1 MKKWLLAIGGLLII
15 VSAIVFFNI
24 KSTVDI
30 DTIYG
35 GISIEDIDVSSKS
48 KEEALNTVKDIK
60 QEEIR
65 QKSMKIKGQEKEYSL
80 ALEDIAFDYEYQ
92 EAVDSAYEIG
102 REGNLFERYQ
112 KIKDLEKNKENIEL
126 KAFYDNKK
134 IEEKS
139 ASIAKEINK
148 EVAYA
153 EFDFNGDNIEI
164 TDESPGYNVNEKEL
178 TSKIENNIFK
188 LDDVLIP
195 IETISPKYTKEYY
208 SRINGV
214 IGKSSTSFK
223 TSGPGRVNNIKLS
236 TKAFNGKIIHP
247 GQSLSYN
254 STIGPTTT
262 KAAYQNAPVI
272 VAGDLTPGVGGGVC
286 QTSTTLYNAL
296 LRADVKV
303 TERAHHSIPS
313 SYMDKGLDAVVAGNY
328 LDLKFRNDF
337 DYPIYI
343 SSWVENKTVHFQ
355 IYGDKKN
362 MDYTIQMEPKI
373 TTVIPLKVKEIL
385 KNDLKPGT
393 RELAQQG
400 RNGYK
405 VTTYKH
411 KIKNGKV
418 VETLKVSSDYYK
430 ERDTIYHIGPKV
442 VAPTPPVEVPVE
454 EALAVPAI

>member
-1 MKKWLLAIGGLLII
+1 
-15 VSAIVFFNI
+15 
-24 KSTVDI
+24 
-30 DTIYG
+30 
-35 GISIEDIDVSSKS
+35 
-48 KEEALNTVKDIK
+48 
-60 QEEIR
+60 
-65 QKSMKIKGQEKEYSL
+65 
-80 ALEDIAFDYEYQ
+80 
-92 EAVDSAYEIG
+92 
-102 REGNLFERYQ
+102 
-112 KIKDLEKNKENIEL
+112 
-126 KAFYDNKK
+126 
-134 IEEKS
+134 
-139 ASIAKEINK
+139 
-148 EVAYA
+148 
-153 EFDFNGDNIEI
+153 
-164 TDESPGYNVNEKEL
+164 
-178 TSKIENNIFK
+178 
-188 LDDVLIP
+188 
-195 IETISPKYTKEYY
+195 
-208 SRINGV
+208 
-214 IGKSSTSFK
+214 
-223 TSGPGRVNNIKLS
+223 
-236 TKAFNGKIIHP
+236 
-247 GQSLSYN
+247 
-254 STIGPTTT
+254 
-262 KAAYQNAPVI
+262 
-272 VAGDLTPGVGGGVC
+272 
-286 QTSTTLYNAL
+286 
-296 LRADVKV
+296 
-303 TERAHHSIPS
+303 
-313 SYMDKGLDAVVAGNY
+313 MDKGLDAVVAGNY